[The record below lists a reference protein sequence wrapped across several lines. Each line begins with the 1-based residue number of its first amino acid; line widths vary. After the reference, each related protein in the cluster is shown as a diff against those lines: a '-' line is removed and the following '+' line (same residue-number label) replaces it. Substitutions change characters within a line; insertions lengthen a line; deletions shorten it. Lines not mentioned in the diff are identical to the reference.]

1 MILDKAEQIAR
12 SEEKWSLE
20 EVMYMADITK
30 DMSETLKNLAK
41 TNYYLSE
48 HSIKFALMPFCV
60 FQLRESQAE
69 PLTSSPAYR
78 S

>member
-1 MILDKAEQIAR
+1 MTSEEVKEIKCKIHKGMDMILDKSEQIAR

-48 HSIKFALMPFCV
+48 HSIK
-60 FQLRESQAE
+60 R
-69 PLTSSPAYR
+69 Y
-78 S
+78 